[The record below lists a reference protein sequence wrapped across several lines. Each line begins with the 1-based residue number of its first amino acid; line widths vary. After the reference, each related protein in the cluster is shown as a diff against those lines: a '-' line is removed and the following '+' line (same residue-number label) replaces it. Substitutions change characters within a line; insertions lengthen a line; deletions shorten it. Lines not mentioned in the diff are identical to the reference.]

1 MFQRRGGK
9 CKKEEI
15 LVHIIN
21 ILNINFIMDKKV
33 LKMYETP
40 AVEVVDLKLDN
51 QILAGS
57 PKTDPFDG
65 NTEETPEVE

>member
-1 MFQRRGGK
+1 MQESEYGK
-9 CKKEEI
+9 EI
-15 LVHIIN
+15 KRLLVHIIN